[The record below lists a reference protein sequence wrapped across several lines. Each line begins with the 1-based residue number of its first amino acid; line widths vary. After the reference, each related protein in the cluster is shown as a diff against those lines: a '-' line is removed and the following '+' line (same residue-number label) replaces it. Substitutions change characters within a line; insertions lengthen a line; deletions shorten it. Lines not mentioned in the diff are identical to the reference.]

1 LAGIW
6 LGCTGC
12 GGSRRRRH
20 DRDRPGPGLGRSVIC
35 TRAGLLPTRSGL
47 LRPAARL
54 LRGAPG
60 LLRTLTGESGAP
72 PPRRG
77 GRPSRE
83 AAALLGERILDV
95 ATELFLA
102 EGYGAT
108 SIEAVAQRARIS
120 KRTFYHRFPDKA
132 ALFGAV
138 VHRIIEGLR
147 PPADTPLYEG
157 GSLEE
162 VLRRLARLILRAV
175 LTPMAL
181 ALNRLMVAELAAI
194 VAREGGR
201 AEVVGH
207 IAVMLELEARAGT
220 LAIGR
225 PEFAAEQFLQLVV
238 SLPQRRAL
246 GLGVPTTEAELDA
259 WADDC
264 VNLFLNGCR
273 FWQPHRPG

>member
-1 LAGIW
+1 MAGIW

-12 GGSRRRRH
+12 GGSRRCRY
-20 DRDRPGPGLGRSVIC
+20 DRDRPGPGLGRAALC
-35 TRAGLLPTRSGL
+35 TWAGLLPARSGL

-60 LLRTLTGESGAP
+60 LLRALTGESEAA

-138 VHRIIEGLR
+138 VHRIIDGLR

-162 VLRRLARLILRAV
+162 VLRRLARLI
-175 LTPMAL
+175 
-181 ALNRLMVAELAAI
+181 
-194 VAREGGR
+194 
-201 AEVVGH
+201 
-207 IAVMLELEARAGT
+207 
-220 LAIGR
+220 
-225 PEFAAEQFLQLVV
+225 
-238 SLPQRRAL
+238 
-246 GLGVPTTEAELDA
+246 
-259 WADDC
+259 
-264 VNLFLNGCR
+264 
-273 FWQPHRPG
+273 